1 MCGHMLLARHAV
13 LRIASTETS
22 LRNVMIARLKRILLM
37 MLEEKIVLGFSAN
50 VLKSWG

>member
-1 MCGHMLLARHAV
+1 MCGHMLLASLAV

-50 VLKSWG
+50 VLKPWG